1 MRVRAAAALV
11 SVAALFGASSCAV
24 TVQNLPMPKPGIG
37 GPGYTLHATF
47 RDALN
52 LPDHA
57 HVRIGGSDIGTVTA
71 ISTTNFIADVQMRI
85 RDDIRLPTGTTVE
98 LRQAT
103 PLGDMFVAMTLPTAA
118 QAGPDLKPGATI
130 GLDRTGTAASV
141 EQLMMS
147 IAMLVNGGGINQAAQ
162 ITAELNSM
170 FGGRAPQLAHL
181 LTELTTVITDLNK
194 RTGDI
199 DSTLNGMNSLTGEL
213 ARHKTELGA
222 AADTFPKL
230 LGLFN
235 ENNQRI
241 VDLTTK
247 VATTMDAM
255 GDFTDTT
262 GPQFLS
268 LFDSIQKLMNGFT
281 QMGDNFT
288 QALSELHAMYPPLM
302 ASLRGPVLAVAATVS
317 YLSVGALTDPKGSRW
332 PEVGDVPAFIGS
344 LAQVLAKVFGRVTSP
359 PQPVPGI
366 PSGTKNPAFVPGVP
380 SATTSPAIPGTSPST
395 TNPALPAP
403 IPGVP
408 AQGGAR

>member
-1 MRVRAAAALV
+1 MMRHMRVRTAAALV
-11 SVAALFGASSCAV
+11 TAAALFGASSCAV

-37 GPGYTLHATF
+37 GPGYTLHAAF
-47 RDALN
+47 QDALN

-57 HVRIGGSDIGTVTA
+57 HVRIGGSDIGIVTK
-71 ISTTNFIADVQMRI
+71 ITTTNFIADVQMRI
-85 RDDIRLPTGTTVE
+85 RDDIRLPSGTTAE

-103 PLGDMFVAMTLPTAA
+103 PLGDMFVAMTLPTAQ
-118 QAGPDLKPGATI
+118 QAGPELKPGATI

-162 ITAELNSM
+162 ITSEMNSM
-170 FGGRAPQLAHL
+170 FGGRAPELAHL
-181 LTELTTVITDLNK
+181 LSELTTVITDLNK

-199 DSTLNGMNSLTGEL
+199 DGALAGMNSLAGEL
-213 ARHKTELGA
+213 ARHKAELGA
-222 AADTFPKL
+222 AADAFPKL
-230 LGLFN
+230 LGLFD
-235 ENNQRI
+235 ENDQRI

-255 GDFTDTT
+255 GDFTNTT

-268 LFDSIQKLMNGFT
+268 LFDSIQKLMSGFT

-288 QALSELHAMYPPLM
+288 QSLAELHTLYPSLM
-302 ASLRGPVLAVAATVS
+302 ASMRGPVLAVAATVS

-344 LAQVLAKVFGRVTSP
+344 LAQVLAKVFGRITSP
-359 PQPVPGI
+359 PQPVPG
-366 PSGTKNPAFVPGVP
+366 
-380 SATTSPAIPGTSPST
+380 TSSST
-395 TNPALPAP
+395 TNPTLPSP

-408 AQGGAR
+408 VQGGAR

>member
-1 MRVRAAAALV
+1 MRRHIRIRAAAALV
-11 SVAALFGASSCAV
+11 TVAALCGASSCAV

-57 HVRIGGSDIGTVTA
+57 HVRIGGSDIGTVTG
-71 ISTTNFIADVQMRI
+71 ISTTNFIADVRMRI
-85 RDDIRLPTGTTVE
+85 RDDIRLPQGTTAE

-118 QAGPDLKPGATI
+118 QAGPDLAPGATI
-130 GLDRTGTAASV
+130 GLDSTGTAASV

-162 ITAELNSM
+162 LTSDMNSM
-170 FGGRAPQLAHL
+170 FGGRAPELAHL
-181 LTELTTVITDLNK
+181 LSELTTVIGDLNK

-199 DSTLNGMNSLTGEL
+199 DSTLTGMNSLTGEL
-213 ARHKTELGA
+213 ARHKTELGQ

-230 LGLFN
+230 LGLLD
-235 ENNQRI
+235 ENDQRI
-241 VDLTTK
+241 VDLTTE

-255 GDFTDTT
+255 GDFTNTT

-268 LFDSIQKLMNGFT
+268 LFDSIQKLMTGFT
-281 QMGDNFT
+281 QMGGNFT
-288 QALSELHAMYPPLM
+288 QSLDELHTIYPSLM
-302 ASLRGPVLAVAATVS
+302 SSMRGPVLAVAATVS

-332 PEVGDVPAFIGS
+332 PEAGDVPAFIGS
-344 LAQVLAKVFGRVTSP
+344 LTQVLEKVFGRLTSP
-359 PQPVPGI
+359 PQPVPG
-366 PSGTKNPAFVPGVP
+366 NPTG
-380 SATTSPAIPGTSPST
+380 T
-395 TNPALPAP
+395 TNPALPSP
-403 IPGVP
+403 IPG
-408 AQGGAR
+408 GAR